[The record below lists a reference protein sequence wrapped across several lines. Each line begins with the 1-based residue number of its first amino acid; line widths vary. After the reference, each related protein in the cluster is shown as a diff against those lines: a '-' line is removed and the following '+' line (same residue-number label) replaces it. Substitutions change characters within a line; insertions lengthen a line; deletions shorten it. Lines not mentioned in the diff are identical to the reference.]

1 MRNVSNI
8 SAARRLEDAKNRAA
22 CPPPIW
28 SPPANPKRFGNGTTI
43 KCGVAIPDSRP
54 QPTVKMQSTCRG
66 EFPRVQMTQR
76 PLVIPIEGRKMVDS
90 MIALLKCW
98 QRGGDT
104 AKLRKSADK
113 AIDTYYAWA
122 YKEALKN
129 EPVSTGAREVVSPL
143 PSGGPNAPA
152 PEQSLRAG
160 VSGCARVSGNGS
172 GVDRVPGLPVS
183 EPHHAPAGGNGT
195 TCPHIEERHKLNGA
209 IENGDVTY
217 IHPAPVARIMSAI
230 AEETPRQR
238 MAKAITAAVARI
250 PESWDDHDTI
260 KLPYGFYLKRK
271 GFNEAKIYHPKHQGN
286 SIPAALYLPP
296 WTVISP
302 HKLRNSL
309 DIIEG
314 IIKRYRLAEEP
325 EPTNPASK
333 AA

>member
-1 MRNVSNI
+1 MRIDGDPEIRPPCSERRGEVMTLDEKQITIAGFHWRITRITNKSYVLDNYNGTIYSGNLTAI
-8 SAARRLEDAKNRAA
+8 LGEIKRLEAKALPN
-22 CPPPIW
+22 I
-28 SPPANPKRFGNGTTI
+28 
-43 KCGVAIPDSRP
+43 
-54 QPTVKMQSTCRG
+54 TVERQSTCRG
-66 EFPRVQMTQR
+66 EFPRVCR
-76 PLVIPIEGRKMVDS
+76 VRDYNHE
-90 MIALLKCW
+90 
-98 QRGGDT
+98 RGGIPQ
-104 AKLRKSADK
+104 KVM
-113 AIDTYYAWA
+113 
-122 YKEALKN
+122 EN
-129 EPVSTGAREVVSPL
+129 EPVSTGAGEVVSPL

-172 GVDRVPGLPVS
+172 GVARVPGLPVS

-195 TCPHIEERHKLNGA
+195 TCPHIEEWHKLNGA
-209 IENGDVTY
+209 IENGEVAY
-217 IHPAPVARIMSAI
+217 IQPAPISRIMPAI

-271 GFNEAKIYHPKHQGN
+271 GFDEAKIYHPKHQGN